1 MPGAMQNMQNMQ
13 EAMGQGYGMSSQ
25 QQQQQQM
32 QMQMMM
38 MQQMAMQQQMGQMS
52 PQMLAA
58 MQAQAAFS
66 GRSGTA
72 PSNGLN
78 ANAPEYDPSALGK
91 LEEKLQAAVPQK
103 EATTLETVTVGL
115 FLEEI
120 AYFMEDMEK
129 DLWWLLR
136 MAHQSGGAPEL
147 LTGDEQIEPV
157 DAAVEAAIQRLKE
170 RADKHA
176 EDHVAQVRAKIAII
190 PSVDKAEWE
199 AQGLMLMHSNKSAGL
214 GRTRLRMRSL
224 VVGASRGLGLAL
236 ARQLAPRGRVLCAAR
251 SESPELRELR
261 RLYPDTVTVL
271 QMDVTDAK
279 SIAAAA
285 AAAREALASASA
297 SPGLELLCHTAGLLP
312 PGGPLNADGALPEQ
326 QWPWMGQRMLPA
338 LRQDKAR
345 GVIPENS
352 LQRVEPDAVAYSF
365 AVSLVMDSCLNAIG
379 PLLVLKHFSPLL
391 KAAAQ
396 QQGSAADDPSGTP
409 GAVAVFYSAR
419 VGSIGDNASGGWY
432 SYRSSKAALNQ
443 VVRSSA
449 LELRRAKVC
458 CFALHPGTVDTDLTA
473 PFARGALV
481 IRTVLG
487 LLGALQL
494 YVGLAL
500 AEVPFLLGVSTD
512 DEGKAAALIQNC
524 LIFACWF
531 VESSC
536 LAEQPLPAVQGAL
549 CLVVGLA
556 CTLIDWAGPTPYDDM
571 RAGFASQIAGCDGG
585 FRSPFVL
592 YVSVWVT
599 GLIFGTLLL
608 FFEEGALFVSC
619 GEGTS
624 LGLPLRR
631 KVLPVV
637 YGLATSMSCVLFATG
652 SATNDM
658 SWVTAGVLLLVISV
672 LCAWDW
678 LWSLQMNMATLGAL
692 FQGFAIA
699 LRAVQNHAVFR
710 DLRWDPSDAKGLLV
724 VYEFPGLQI
733 FMFGLFLM
741 FISLQFYL
749 YTCHWEEWGNQS
761 LEPEA
766 PAFPYESLPKLR
778 QSGAM
783 LKDLGQTEREAEQD
797 DELCSGSQWWQW
809 LLLPLCIVC
818 QIIGVHVPLIYTECV
833 FPQVTW
839 FHDDPGGYKVSQG
852 ESYTD
857 VIRWLYQRH
866 LPCSALVAAY
876 NAMLLPPLQF
886 LMIFLILLRSSLVPS
901 ELRRSMQNY
910 VMTLAPMRFTQPS
923 IMMLVVGI
931 ASLPIHNQHEDNLQY
946 SGSFTSGY
954 WFFLTYCI
962 LNLVLAWSVQ
972 PTETLQTQAQGA
984 KKLHRDPLMEMEL
997 KHWHGNEDSESEE
1010 SPGSNSIP
1018 VMAVLVAGL
1027 PIVTCACLALL
1038 NPYLEFEFRVAGV
1051 VIHRVTPT
1059 VLDLWFSIGSVNHFL
1074 MCYCA
1079 ATLIVFPLLWL
1090 ACLCFRL
1097 FSKPLPWLRSLES
1110 LLRPWVMC
1118 HIWAA
1123 SLVLVYYI
1131 VTARNKNTMEVCA
1144 SFPAVPIAP
1153 LAIVLMG
1160 AGTYGLIHAAKGPG
1174 HTAMP
1179 PLPGGKLFWLGGPA
1193 LTMLSIGG
1201 LLSTTGPVRPPAI
1214 QSLQDL
1220 NQQFVHLAPV
1230 VNQRIHRDVTE
1241 SFGDCQTLWEHLAE
1255 QGQQPRNRSSCSGNA
1270 PLLQKELQMGSATA
1284 AGGRHLF
1291 KITALWAKGVNTLQL
1306 LGMAVQPPSR
1316 LVPQVWH
1323 LNISAAFE
1331 DLHVFMR
1338 VLVDDKAWFDGYMCC
1353 DQPFHFRLQVTVKCL
1368 QDIGFQDLEV
1378 DLVEMDKVVL
1388 ANGAALTGPAWA
1400 AVSSDLGRREL
1411 VKKVIEDFA
1420 SLHTGQ
1426 VLLSSLNQRATRSR
1440 QIASDVL
1447 SDVVQLNTGHICA
1460 SEPSARSGI
1469 SEEQLMPETLPRR

>member
-1 MPGAMQNMQNMQ
+1 MPTRQSTIPLLWA
-13 EAMGQGYGMSSQ
+13 SWRKSC
-25 QQQQQQM
+25 
-32 QMQMMM
+32 
-38 MQQMAMQQQMGQMS
+38 
-52 PQMLAA
+52 
-58 MQAQAAFS
+58 
-66 GRSGTA
+66 R
-72 PSNGLN
+72 
-78 ANAPEYDPSALGK
+78 
-91 LEEKLQAAVPQK
+91 PQK

-176 EDHVAQVRAKIAII
+176 EDHVAQVWPGQAPESYWAYSGRT
-190 PSVDKAEWE
+190 AE
-199 AQGLMLMHSNKSAGL
+199 ANKSAGL

-297 SPGLELLCHTAGLLP
+297 SPGLELLCHTAGLL
-312 PGGPLNADGALPEQ
+312 
-326 QWPWMGQRMLPA
+326 
-338 LRQDKAR
+338 QDKAR

-365 AVSLVMDSCLNAIG
+365 AVNAIG

-396 QQGSAADDPSGTP
+396 QQGSAADHPSGTP

-473 PFARGALV
+473 PFARARAKYSVQNVDEAARSHLDITLSRTMADAGRFFDWQAQEATAALFREMPLHGLPGLPGGTV
-481 IRTVLG
+481 AAASAFSVLLCTSGLALLRRARPHKSDEERDYEDEGCLVDDDSCGTVLG

-886 LMIFLILLRSSLVPS
+886 LMIFLILLRSSLPS

-1097 FSKPLPWLRSLES
+1097 FSKPLPWLRLLES